1 MSAQFTKFVMI
12 RKVEKMKKY
21 LALILSALLVVSLLA
36 ACGDASGTP
45 DQPAAPT
52 PEPGVEAAQTPEDP
66 ERVYRIAAIM
76 NQVGVNPFLTQVV
89 DELAA
94 IYASGQ
100 FPMEYRVMEF
110 TDVAMAGE
118 HVRAAVE
125 EGFDLIINVGF
136 QAADAMAEVS
146 QMFPD
151 RATYVNIDIA
161 VDSPYVKSVLFTT
174 SESAYLVGII
184 AGMVAA
190 DMGAPMGPFGAVHAN
205 PGQGG
210 FHWRYGYMRGV
221 MSVNPD
227 VTLDDFLINFT
238 RSFSDA
244 PLAKELA
251 LQQAAQGA
259 VFINA
264 ASAVADFGTFEAALE
279 TGSFFTSG
287 QDADR
292 TTPDNPYILSTQLKY
307 TGKAT
312 RMVIEAFFNE
322 GITPGIVRWGIAEG
336 GVGASNITSPGFYR
350 NYEVLTDEI
359 VARAQQ
365 AAEDIR
371 AGRIVLY
378 PVPLEEDFTGM
389 VAE

>member
-1 MSAQFTKFVMI
+1 
-12 RKVEKMKKY
+12 MKKVISVITC
-21 LALILSALLVVSLLA
+21 LVLLVALLA
-36 ACGDASGTP
+36 ACAAEPTP
-45 DQPAAPT
+45 TPAPAPAPGAPAPAPAAPA
-52 PEPGVEAAQTPEDP
+52 PAPAPGQPAPAPAPAEPG
-66 ERVYRIAAIM
+66 RIYRIAAIM

-94 IYASGQ
+94 IYASGR

-110 TDVAMAGE
+110 TDLAMAGE

-125 EGFDLIINVGF
+125 DGFDLIINVGF
-136 QAADAMAEVS
+136 QAADAMAEIS

-174 SESAYLVGII
+174 SESAYLIGII
-184 AGMVAA
+184 AAMVAD
-190 DMGAPMGPFGAVHAN
+190 DMGSPMGPFGAVHAN
-205 PGQGG
+205 PGQGS
-210 FHWRYGYMRGV
+210 FHWRYGFMRGA

-227 VTLDDFLINFT
+227 LTTDNFIFNFT
-238 RSFSDA
+238 GSFTDA
-244 PLAKELA
+244 ALAKELA

-279 TGSFFTSG
+279 TGAFFTSG

-292 TTPDNPYILSTQLKY
+292 TTAENPFILSTQLKY
-307 TGKAT
+307 TGLAT
-312 RMVIEAFFNE
+312 RIVIEQFFGE

-359 VARAQQ
+359 VERARQ

-371 AGRIVLY
+371 AGRITVY
-378 PVPLEEDFTGM
+378 PVPLEDEWM
-389 VAE
+389 AAN

>member
-1 MSAQFTKFVMI
+1 
-12 RKVEKMKKY
+12 MKKL
-21 LALILSALLVVSLLA
+21 LALLLCVLLVASLLVG
-36 ACGDASGTP
+36 CNNGTP
-45 DQPAAPT
+45 TETPTPDPTPTPDAGTPAT
-52 PEPGVEAAQTPEDP
+52 PEPDEP
-66 ERVYRIAAIM
+66 ERIYRVAAIM
-76 NQVGVNPFLTQVV
+76 NEVGVNPFLTQVV

-94 IYASGQ
+94 IYAEGI
-100 FPMEYRVMEF
+100 FPMEYRIMEF

-151 RATYVNIDIA
+151 RATYVNLDIA

-174 SESAYLVGII
+174 SESAYLIGII
-184 AGMVAA
+184 AAMVAE
-190 DMGAPMGPFGAVHAN
+190 DMGHPMGPFGQVGAN
-205 PGQGG
+205 PGQGS
-210 FHWRYGYMRGV
+210 FHWRYGFIRGV
-221 MSVNPD
+221 QSVNPD
-227 VTLDDFLINFT
+227 VDANNDFIFNFT

-279 TGSFFTSG
+279 AGFFTSG

-292 TTPDNPYILSTQLKY
+292 TTPDNPNILSTQTKY
-307 TGKAT
+307 TGRAT
-312 RMVIEAFFNE
+312 RMVIEQFFNG
-322 GITPGIVRWGIAEG
+322 GITPGVVRWGIAEG
-336 GVGASNITSPGFYR
+336 GVGATNITSPGNFR

-359 VARAQQ
+359 VAAALQ
-365 AAEDIR
+365 AVEDIR

-378 PVPLEEDFTGM
+378 PVPLEETFMEPATD
-389 VAE
+389 